1 MKIDLRDVDQDERN
15 KALNDIMALLEVVQ
29 NQLDLIIQAVKRMVK

>member
-15 KALNDIMALLEVVQ
+15 KALNEIMALLEVVQ